1 MQPFGRDIDEVH
13 IFGHDLCELV
23 TIVLRPG
30 RRKRL
35 RNIMDRC
42 FIGLVLG
49 MNGAPG
55 DKKNHEQVAQYLLH
69 YFASPKMLLT
79 SSPRGIAVPDQAR
92 SSYCLGAVLTLSL
105 RIFARAPLMNVYLGW
120 AMRDWIRAWMVG
132 SGASTVGSWPRSR
145 RVWLVIGPMEARTM
159 LGGRVRLAASRRAKR
174 LRAVEALVKVMARG
188 WFVGGRKGDRGGGRV
203 RLAACRRAKR
213 LRAVEAL
220 VKVMASG

>member
-1 MQPFGRDIDEVH
+1 MQPFGRDIYEVP

-49 MNGAPG
+49 MNGPPG

-105 RIFARAPLMNVYLGW
+105 RIFARAPLMNVYFGW
-120 AMRDWIRAWMVG
+120 VTRDWIRAGMVG
-132 SGASTVGSWPRSR
+132 SGASAVGSWPRSR
-145 RVWLVIGPMEARTM
+145 RVWLVVGPM
-159 LGGRVRLAASRRAKR
+159 GGGGVVA
-174 LRAVEALVKVMARG
+174 EG
-188 WFVGGRKGDRGGGRV
+188 VGGEGAYGGEEDVGGEGQV
-203 RLAACRRAKR
+203 GGFQEGEEIAGC
-213 LRAVEAL
+213 
-220 VKVMASG
+220 